1 MSDEENDRQVHNS
14 NGNGNGHL
22 RVLSKDEIMLFD
34 DLPTKLVEVPE
45 WGKDVAVR
53 IQAFTQHDY
62 ATLRRKAMIKDK
74 IDAELLELGMF
85 VKGVLEPRFTLDE
98 AKRLREKAMAP
109 IQRVLKEICLLNG
122 ITEEAMAE
130 AEKSFL
136 DE

>member
-1 MSDEENDRQVHNS
+1 MSDEEN
-14 NGNGNGHL
+14 NGHVSSNGNGHL
-22 RVLSKDEIMLFD
+22 RILSKDEIMSVD
-34 DLPTKLVEVPE
+34 DLPTKVVAVPE
-45 WGKDVAVR
+45 WGEYAAVK
-53 IQAFTQHDY
+53 IGAFTQHDY
-62 ATLRRKAMIKDK
+62 ATLRKKAMIKDK
-74 IDAELLELGMF
+74 IDHELLELGMF

-122 ITEEAMAE
+122 ITEEALAE